1 MKLSGNLKELTTTI
15 TTTTTT
21 TPRWRKI
28 CLLTRHT
35 AKHLGFA
42 QDTCSHLGGFISGST
57 SLRQYTIGPERISAS
72 TPQVVQHIHLSFHS
86 QLVQTCLNTTAIW
99 FHTYS
104 HFSTLHGSLYIVC
117 ATSWQFYYIPL
128 LLAIITHN
136 TEVANYLVF
145 HLASEPIAFWG
156 NSPECPNIFCHLFC
170 WCHVIHM
177 VHNFPGGKKQYQYGG
192 YKNEVIFNH
201 NHQSTPWN
209 FSKTYIPFIIEQC
222 ALIIMKL
229 QDRNVQS
236 PNPQEL

>member
-1 MKLSGNLKELTTTI
+1 MFSSSWLHLWEYEPPPIHHWARKNLCKYTTGG
-15 TTTTTT
+15 TTH
-21 TPRWRKI
+21 PFVFSQPVGANLFKYH
-28 CLLTRHT
+28 C
-35 AKHLGFA
+35 HLA
-42 QDTCSHLGGFISGST
+42 SHIFS
-57 SLRQYTIGPERISAS
+57 Y
-72 TPQVVQHIHLSFHS
+72 
-86 QLVQTCLNTTAIW
+86 
-99 FHTYS
+99 
-104 HFSTLHGSLYIVC
+104 FSTLHGSSYIVC

-145 HLASEPIAFWG
+145 HLASEPITRILGELTWM
-156 NSPECPNIFCHLFC
+156 PEHILPSVLLMSCNPHGPQFS
-170 WCHVIHM
+170 WR
-177 VHNFPGGKKQYQYGG
+177 KKQHRYGG

-209 FSKTYIPFIIEQC
+209 FSKTYIPFITEQC